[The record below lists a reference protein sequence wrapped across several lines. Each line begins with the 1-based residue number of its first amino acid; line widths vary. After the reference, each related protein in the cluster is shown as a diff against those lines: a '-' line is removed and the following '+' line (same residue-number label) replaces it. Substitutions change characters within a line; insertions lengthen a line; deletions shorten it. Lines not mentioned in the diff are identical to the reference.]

1 MTEGLGF
8 GRRKLIKE
16 IITKNWNELPES
28 KKYTYG
34 ELLYVIQE
42 MMDEEGKAYFDTRSS
57 GSGHHVFRDFTKHL
71 LYRNLA
77 NYDSMILLTSEKG
90 CTTHD
95 GLLEM
100 PRDLKK
106 YPRGVPLKELIGKG
120 PQWVYSF
127 NVKTRKLEVK
137 KCDGVEFVKEADVYE
152 IELLDGRKL
161 KVTDDHPF
169 LLMNGTYKQLKDLF
183 WIDRIRKNGTHEYG
197 RYMENGK
204 LVYTDRL
211 RIFCRPSK
219 LTGDMY
225 LKIDYSPIDRKNGDT
240 AFKHCMMEHRFIAE
254 QIIGNI
260 KNKLVHHENEK
271 HYDNIPENL
280 KVVTSKGHHIKH
292 EVVKRYWSKK
302 NKFCYSTGYSTK
314 KKDKPK
320 IDSQEFIEQCREK
333 RIAYCENN
341 KDKISNVSIKREANK
356 TNSNSNHINKGG
368 IIK

>member
-106 YPRGVPLKELIGKG
+106 YPRGVPLKELIVMST
-120 PQWVYSF
+120 P
-127 NVKTRKLEVK
+127 L
-137 KCDGVEFVKEADVYE
+137 
-152 IELLDGRKL
+152 IEPNRSM
-161 KVTDDHPF
+161 V
-169 LLMNGTYKQLKDLF
+169 
-183 WIDRIRKNGTHEYG
+183 
-197 RYMENGK
+197 
-204 LVYTDRL
+204 
-211 RIFCRPSK
+211 
-219 LTGDMY
+219 
-225 LKIDYSPIDRKNGDT
+225 
-240 AFKHCMMEHRFIAE
+240 
-254 QIIGNI
+254 
-260 KNKLVHHENEK
+260 
-271 HYDNIPENL
+271 
-280 KVVTSKGHHIKH
+280 
-292 EVVKRYWSKK
+292 
-302 NKFCYSTGYSTK
+302 STQK
-314 KKDKPK
+314 
-320 IDSQEFIEQCREK
+320 
-333 RIAYCENN
+333 
-341 KDKISNVSIKREANK
+341 
-356 TNSNSNHINKGG
+356 
-368 IIK
+368 